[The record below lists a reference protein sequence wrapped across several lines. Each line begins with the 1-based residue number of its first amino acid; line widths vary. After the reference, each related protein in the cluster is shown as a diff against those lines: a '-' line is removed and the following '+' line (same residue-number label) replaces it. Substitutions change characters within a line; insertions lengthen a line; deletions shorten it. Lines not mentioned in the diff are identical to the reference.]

1 MPCIA
6 LPWLSRVILSYPK
19 WLPSGIQP
27 QVTGLKRGEVW
38 WVNLDPTQGSEIQ
51 KTRPAVILTVN
62 ALNRARRTVVVVPL
76 SSFATPRPPIVVSAP
91 SGNLEKPVT
100 FMVRQAHHERN
111 LLIEILP
118 FALSLSKC
126 GVFRGPLL
134 PGLALSRFATKSRRL
149 TSPGLPNVL
158 AKYPNPT

>member
-6 LPWLSRVILSYPK
+6 LHWLSRVILSYPK

-27 QVTGLKRGEVW
+27 QVTGLNRGEVW

-76 SSFATPRPPIVVSAP
+76 SGSATPRPRLLSVS
-91 SGNLEKPVT
+91 
-100 FMVRQAHHERN
+100 
-111 LLIEILP
+111 
-118 FALSLSKC
+118 
-126 GVFRGPLL
+126 LL
-134 PGLALSRFATKSRRL
+134 PGLALSRFATKSGRL